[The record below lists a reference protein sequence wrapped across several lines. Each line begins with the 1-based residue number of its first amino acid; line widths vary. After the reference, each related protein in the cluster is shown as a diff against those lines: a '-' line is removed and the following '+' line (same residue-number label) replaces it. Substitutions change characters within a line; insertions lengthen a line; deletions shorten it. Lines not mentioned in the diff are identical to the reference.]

1 VQPSEYQQHPLWEA
15 VTGLGAAL
23 DSAPSPDGDDI
34 HKIERIRAVHAELDQ
49 RRDLNPYLMDET
61 LLDQAQT
68 TVEAV
73 RSATAAYA
81 DDPQANA
88 AQLDTAV
95 AQTAQV
101 LTAVRTWPQ
110 PPADTATK
118 ATKAAASRFH
128 TSVDEMLG
136 SLRDRANGLAA
147 RLDEIDAQG
156 QERTD
161 AAKEEL
167 AALQK
172 AIEQSRTETT
182 ALATRLTE
190 QIETQRTSFETEAA
204 TRTESFEAEVEALR
218 EKAKEHADA
227 LVAQSQEARD
237 EQTAKADEY
246 LKSLKRREDQ
256 ARKLLDATSRH
267 VIAGDYGKWSARQ
280 ATTAI
285 RWTIAAVA
293 IGLGTAAVLVY
304 ALDGASDDSLQFTLY
319 KTGIS
324 VVGLIIAGYCAR
336 QAAEHRREER
346 VAKRLHL
353 DLNALEPFLEH
364 VEDPAA
370 LRTEVA
376 RRVFVPQQPDQP
388 EQLPRFG
395 FRRGLSVSELAALIT
410 AVRGTE
416 VPPAP

>member
-1 VQPSEYQQHPLWEA
+1 VQPTEYQQHPLWEA
-15 VTGLGAAL
+15 VTGLAAAL
-23 DSAPSPDGDDI
+23 DSAPSPDGDDV

-68 TVEAV
+68 TAEAV

-136 SLRDRANGLAA
+136 AVRDRADGLAA

-204 TRTESFEAEVEALR
+204 TRTKSFEAEVESLR
-218 EKAKEHADA
+218 EKAEQHADA
-227 LVAQSQEARD
+227 LAAQSQEARD
-237 EQTAKADEY
+237 EQTAKSDEY
-246 LKSLKRREDQ
+246 LKSLERREDQ

-267 VIAGDYGKWSARQ
+267 AIAGDYGKWSARQ
-280 ATTAI
+280 ATAAI
-285 RWTIAAVA
+285 RWTIAAVV
-293 IGLGTAAVLVY
+293 IGLGTAAVLIY

-410 AVRGTE
+410 AVRGTG